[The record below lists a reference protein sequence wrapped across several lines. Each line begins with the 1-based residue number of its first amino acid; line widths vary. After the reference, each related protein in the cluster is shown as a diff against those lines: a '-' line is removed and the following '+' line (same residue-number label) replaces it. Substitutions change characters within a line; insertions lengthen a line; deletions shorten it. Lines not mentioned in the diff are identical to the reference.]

1 MFGTIGDGVAFPR
14 GTVYGTKQKEGQ
26 TPYTMFEFIITLLFL
41 FLYMMF
47 RPRRVGITL
56 IRGMWFE
63 YPKYM
68 NESLIR
74 NFQPL
79 VEWQKNITRGLL
91 AQGAIIEAVSICD
104 TYMFGPRIGFMLM
117 DVTIY
122 MNGVKLPGAVLLR
135 GKSVAVLL
143 WYREWVTKDVYVIL
157 VHQPRVATGGMT
169 WEVPAGMVDGD
180 GDLKG
185 QMFKELEEETGL
197 ALNINDLSHA
207 VETPYTSSGLLDETL
222 ELYSMQVSPDVM
234 KDVVG
239 DQTRGNKEEG
249 EMITK
254 VRAVSLT
261 DARTLEDGKLRIL
274 LSSVKM

>member
-1 MFGTIGDGVAFPR
+1 ML
-14 GTVYGTKQKEGQ
+14 ES
-26 TPYTMFEFIITLLFL
+26 FIALLCIL
-41 FLYMMF
+41 LYILF
-47 RPRRVGITL
+47 RPRRIGMMMMND
-56 IRGMWFE
+56 MWFE
-63 YPKYM
+63 YPMYM
-68 NESLIR
+68 DESLLR

-91 AQGAIIEAVSICD
+91 AQGAFLEKVSIRD

-117 DVTIY
+117 DVTIH

-169 WEVPAGMVDGD
+169 WEVPAGMADGN

-197 ALNINDLSHA
+197 ALNINDLSHHA
-207 VETPYTSSGLLDETL
+207 FETPYTSSGLLDETL
-222 ELYSMQVSPDVM
+222 ELYSMQVSPDVLR
-234 KDVVG
+234 G
-239 DQTRGNKEEG
+239 LASDQTRGNKEEG

-261 DARTLEDGKLRIL
+261 DARALEDGKLRIL

>member
-1 MFGTIGDGVAFPR
+1 
-14 GTVYGTKQKEGQ
+14 
-26 TPYTMFEFIITLLFL
+26 MFELIVTLLCV
-41 FLYMMF
+41 FLYIQF
-47 RPRRVGITL
+47 RPRRIGIM
-56 IRGMWFE
+56 IMNDIWFE
-63 YPKYM
+63 YPMYM
-68 NESLIR
+68 DKSLIR
-74 NFQPL
+74 NFQPF

-91 AQGAIIEAVSICD
+91 AQGAIIGKVSIRD
-104 TYMFGPRIGFMLM
+104 TYMFGPCIGFMLM
-117 DVTIY
+117 DVTIH

-169 WEVPAGMVDGD
+169 WEVPAGMAD

-185 QMFKELEEETGL
+185 QMFKELEEETGI
-197 ALNINDLSHA
+197 ALNINDLSHHA
-207 VETPYTSSGLLDETL
+207 FETPYTSSGLLDETL

-234 KDVVG
+234 KGVAS
-239 DQTRGNKEEG
+239 DQTRGKKEEG

-261 DARTLEDGKLRIL
+261 DARALEDGKLRIL
-274 LSSVKM
+274 LSSVMM

>member
-1 MFGTIGDGVAFPR
+1 
-14 GTVYGTKQKEGQ
+14 
-26 TPYTMFEFIITLLFL
+26 MFEFIVPLLCL
-41 FLYMMF
+41 FMYMMF
-47 RPRRVGITL
+47 RPRRIGIML
-56 IRGMWFE
+56 MNEMWLE
-63 YPKYM
+63 YPVHM
-68 NESLIR
+68 DLALIR
-74 NFQPL
+74 NFQPF

-91 AQGAIIEAVSICD
+91 AQGAIIEKVSIRD

-122 MNGVKLPGAVLLR
+122 MDGVKLPGAVLLR

-169 WEVPAGMVDGD
+169 WEVPAGMADGK

-197 ALNINDLSHA
+197 ALNINDLSHHA
-207 VETPYTSSGLLDETL
+207 FETPYTSSGLLDETL

-234 KDVVG
+234 KG
-239 DQTRGNKEEG
+239 IASDQTRGKTEEG

-261 DARTLEDGKLRIL
+261 DARALEDGKLRIL